1 MAFNRIMEKI
11 AAVMTDATTGR
22 AGVLPGFLR
31 LAAML
36 YGAAVR
42 IRSIGYDNGFI
53 TSETLPCPVVSV
65 GNITVGGTGKTP
77 MTIYIAE
84 LARDLGYRTAIL
96 SRGYRGGAESSGGIV
111 SDGKNLLMPPAMAGD
126 EPFMMARRLTGIP
139 VLVGADRRR
148 MGRAAIN
155 AFSPDLIVLD
165 DGFQHRRL
173 NRDLDLVLVDDRRF
187 FGNGHLLPRGLLREP
202 ASALRRAHAVIL
214 TRCDLPRSVNF
225 RRIAAMVP
233 GRPLFISRH
242 SPYIDCVYNGQEAV
256 PQTRCRFA
264 EDDFSLLQNAG
275 VFVFSGIAQNGEFL
289 RMISENAESV
299 PGCMSFP
306 DHHPYTDAE
315 CEDIVRRA
323 ESLSAD
329 YLVTTEKDYIRIM
342 GRLHTPIPL
351 VVVGVRIE
359 FGPDADRFADF
370 IRDRLAGKT
379 DVEPQHGAF

>member
-1 MAFNRIMEKI
+1 MVSRRVIEKI
-11 AAVMTDATTGR
+11 DAVMTDASPGR
-22 AGVLPGFLR
+22 TGVLPGLLG

-42 IRSIGYDNGFI
+42 IRSLGYDHGFI
-53 TSETLPCPVVSV
+53 AAETLPCPVISV

-84 LARDLGYRTAIL
+84 LARDLGYRTVIL
-96 SRGYRGGAESSGGIV
+96 SRGYGGGAETSGGIV
-111 SDGKNLLMPPAMAGD
+111 SDGKNLRMSPSMAGD
-126 EPFMMARRLTGIP
+126 EPFMMARRLAGIP

-148 MGRAAIN
+148 MGRAAIK
-155 AFSPDLIVLD
+155 AFSPNLIVLD

-173 NRDLDLVLVDDRRF
+173 KRDLDLVLVDDRTF
-187 FGNGHLLPRGLLREP
+187 FSNGRLLPRGLLREP
-202 ASALRRAHAVIL
+202 ASAMCRADALIL
-214 TRCDLPRSVNF
+214 TRCDLPHSDSF
-225 RRIAAMVP
+225 RRLAAMAP
-233 GRPLFISRH
+233 GKPLFMSFH
-242 SPYIDCVYNGQEAV
+242 LPYIDGVYTGQEAV
-256 PQTRCRFA
+256 LQTRCRFA
-264 EDDFSLLQNAG
+264 EDDFSLLRDAG
-275 VFVFSGIAQNGEFL
+275 VFVFSGIARNGEFL
-289 RMISENAESV
+289 RMISEKAKSV
-299 PGCMSFP
+299 PGFMAFP

-359 FGPDADRFADF
+359 FGPDKDRFVGF
-370 IRDRLAGKT
+370 IRDRMKGVRRLSGK
-379 DVEPQHGAF
+379 VG